1 MVSCGARLFMYM
13 CGSSPRL
20 RLIYH
25 SELQALST
33 VIGTS
38 LAVAD
43 SQCS

>member
-1 MVSCGARLFMYM
+1 MVSCGAQLFMYM
-13 CGSSPRL
+13 CGSSPCL

-38 LAVAD
+38 LSVAD